1 MTMKDDNEKILE
13 LIQER
18 MAIGE
23 ERYGHGIRK
32 NDDTTQWGTKLDSWT
47 EMGLEEALDL
57 TIYLS
62 AQLIRLLDKEE
73 EQKRIEKLRVEHV
86 LKLAKKIK
94 RYEIIH
100 GTAIGDETMAHP
112 HECMCGGEAMG
123 CQLIEPD
130 CWTIEF
136 HEKNICEDDCY
147 ICQNPDDFPLL

>member
-1 MTMKDDNEKILE
+1 MMKDDNEKILE

-18 MAIGE
+18 MTIGE

-73 EQKRIEKLRVEHV
+73 EQKRIDKLRVEHV
-86 LKLAKKIK
+86 LKLANRIK
-94 RYEIIH
+94 QLEAMLENKEVNIYPQEFLDDYFDFDSNP
-100 GTAIGDETMAHP
+100 TADTQDDETIAL
-112 HECMCGGEAMG
+112 AYAN
-123 CQLIEPD
+123 
-130 CWTIEF
+130 WKYNK
-136 HEKNICEDDCY
+136 KNKGDY
-147 ICQNPDDFPLL
+147 PLL

>member
-18 MAIGE
+18 MTIGE

-62 AQLIRLLDKEE
+62 AQLIRLLDNEE
-73 EQKRIEKLRVEHV
+73 EQKKIDKLRVEHV
-86 LKLAKKIK
+86 LKLANRIK
-94 RYEIIH
+94 ELEAMLERYEGAEEIFFERT
-100 GTAIGDETMAHP
+100 GKELMDE
-112 HECMCGGEAMG
+112 
-123 CQLIEPD
+123 
-130 CWTIEF
+130 
-136 HEKNICEDDCY
+136 
-147 ICQNPDDFPLL
+147 FPLL

>member
-1 MTMKDDNEKILE
+1 MTMKDDNKQILD

-73 EQKRIEKLRVEHV
+73 EQKRIDKLRVEHV
-86 LKLAKKIK
+86 LKLANRIK
-94 RYEIIH
+94 ELEAKLEKTMGGYPPEFLDDYFDFDSNP
-100 GTAIGDETMAHP
+100 TADMQDDETIDLAYAGWLANKKNK
-112 HECMCGGEAMG
+112 GG
-123 CQLIEPD
+123 
-130 CWTIEF
+130 
-136 HEKNICEDDCY
+136 
-147 ICQNPDDFPLL
+147 FPLL

>member
-32 NDDTTQWGTKLDSWT
+32 NDDTKQWGTKTDSWT

-73 EQKRIEKLRVEHV
+73 EQERLDKLRVEHV
-86 LKLAKKIK
+86 LKLANRIK
-94 RYEIIH
+94 ELETMLERYE
-100 GTAIGDETMAHP
+100 AAE
-112 HECMCGGEAMG
+112 
-123 CQLIEPD
+123 
-130 CWTIEF
+130 
-136 HEKNICEDDCY
+136 EKFFERTGRELM
-147 ICQNPDDFPLL
+147 DDFPLL

>member
-18 MAIGE
+18 MTIGE

-62 AQLIRLLDKEE
+62 AQLIRLLDNEE
-73 EQKRIEKLRVEHV
+73 EQKRIDKLRVEHV
-86 LKLAKKIK
+86 LKLANRIK
-94 RYEIIH
+94 ELEAMLENKEGQYPQEFLDDYFDFDSNP
-100 GTAIGDETMAHP
+100 TADTQDDETIALAYA
-112 HECMCGGEAMG
+112 GWLANK
-123 CQLIEPD
+123 
-130 CWTIEF
+130 
-136 HEKNICEDDCY
+136 KNKDG
-147 ICQNPDDFPLL
+147 FPLL

>member
-18 MAIGE
+18 MTIGE

-32 NDDTTQWGTKLDSWT
+32 NDDTKQWGTKTDSWT

-73 EQKRIEKLRVEHV
+73 EQERLDKLRVEHV
-86 LKLAKKIK
+86 LKLANRIK
-94 RYEIIH
+94 ELETMLERYE
-100 GTAIGDETMAHP
+100 AAE
-112 HECMCGGEAMG
+112 
-123 CQLIEPD
+123 
-130 CWTIEF
+130 
-136 HEKNICEDDCY
+136 EKFFERTGRELM
-147 ICQNPDDFPLL
+147 DDFPLL